1 MELKVENGKVTAK
14 YPEITDTKRSI
25 IFKVRV
31 QETVQVGKE
40 IVNKAIVDDNNPTTP
55 PVESLIPITP
65 QYKDGKLEARKE
77 VSNHEPK
84 LGKKLNIELL
94 LTAQ

>member
-1 MELKVENGKVTAK
+1 M
-14 YPEITDTKRSI
+14 
-25 IFKVRV
+25 RV

-77 VSNHEPK
+77 VSNHTKAREEIEYRITFNGTVDGGK
-84 LGKKLNIELL
+84 LVDVKIEDEIPSV
-94 LTAQ
+94 

>member
-1 MELKVENGKVTAK
+1 MILKRQFMSHCFTIHLNLQASPAAGRHCPKNPLQLSTTF
-14 YPEITDTKRSI
+14 I
-25 IFKVRV
+25 
-31 QETVQVGKE
+31 
-40 IVNKAIVDDNNPTTP
+40 NLLHDNNPTNP

-84 LGKKLNIELL
+84 LGKKSNIELL